1 MCATLWEQ
9 KRDSGFQ
16 GAAKYHDLATTRHE
30 RTCYLSKTRN
40 RFPVG
45 LAVKNCRK
53 LLEMLAV
60 ATSNQERANYLLIN
74 GKLTDVRF
82 VVPLSLNE
90 GATGKSENMVIPAHR
105 FWLAIV
111 KSTNLL
117 TEEEAKEVLN
127 NFADNRWPRSSVF
140 ATPEAVQPF
149 SSKKNFLSPWADN
162 FMGCL

>member
-1 MCATLWEQ
+1 M
-9 KRDSGFQ
+9 
-16 GAAKYHDLATTRHE
+16 
-30 RTCYLSKTRN
+30 
-40 RFPVG
+40 G

-60 ATSNQERANYLLIN
+60 ATSNQERANSLLIN

-90 GATGKSENMVIPAHR
+90 GATGKSQNMVIPAHR

-117 TEEEAKEVLN
+117 TEEEPKEVLN